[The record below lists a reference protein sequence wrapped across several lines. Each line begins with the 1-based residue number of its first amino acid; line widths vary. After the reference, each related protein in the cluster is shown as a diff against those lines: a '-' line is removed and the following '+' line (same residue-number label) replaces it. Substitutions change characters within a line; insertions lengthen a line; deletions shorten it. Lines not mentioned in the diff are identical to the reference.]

1 MTKLILGLFVSESP
15 LRFQCV
21 QVFFFYRILQFS
33 FLLISDLNLSLFV
46 FLCYIYICL
55 YWYYLLQVRWQKEV
69 TVA

>member
-46 FLCYIYICL
+46 FLCYIYVFIGIICFKFDGKK
-55 YWYYLLQVRWQKEV
+55 R
-69 TVA
+69 